1 MLCPDLGTGRK
12 FSGIRQWGNACI
24 VSIRIVR
31 SNDFRICRG
40 YRAKQQKRENETNS
54 NARTG
59 FHIQLISVIYDN
71 YILSSPY
78 PPLTADPRHEFL
90 RANFMPDGG
99 KRMV

>member
-1 MLCPDLGTGRK
+1 
-12 FSGIRQWGNACI
+12 
-24 VSIRIVR
+24 VR

-78 PPLTADPRHEFL
+78 SALTADPRHEFL
-90 RANFMPDGG
+90 RANFMPVGEKG
-99 KRMV
+99 WYERREGPALRRRISESKRHHR